1 MAEMPIILSVIIEA
15 VKGRENEV
23 ATILTNLVEPTLAEP
38 GCLGYELN
46 TSQETPGTFLFY
58 EKFAGQSALDEH
70 VNSKHFQSFLK
81 AREKSD
87 PVLKQTVVR
96 WSLLA

>member
-1 MAEMPIILSVIIEA
+1 MAEMPIILSVTIEA
-15 VKGRENEV
+15 VKGRENEL
-23 ATILTNLVEPTLAEP
+23 AAILTGLVEPTRAEP

-46 TSQETPGTFLFY
+46 ASQETPGTFLFY
-58 EKFAGQSALDEH
+58 EKFAGESALEEH

-81 AREKSD
+81 VRSASD
-87 PVLKQTVVR
+87 PILRQTVTR